1 MTRATIT
8 AVRAVIPSSP
18 VVSDGDIQTAI
29 ATTTALVDNLSKAP
43 CGRRLTDDCL
53 TEIERNLAAREV
65 ATVITGI
72 PVAAKV
78 YR

>member
-1 MTRATIT
+1 MTRTTIT

-29 ATTTALVDNLSKAP
+29 ATATGLVDNLSKAP